1 MEINIVTML
10 GSLEHSETIIGLEKE
25 PTRNWELECH
35 SFLNYL
41 YRGTK
46 KDCIEQLRLS
56 KNAFFNLCRILQ
68 EKGGLVR
75 TRNVPTTEA
84 VAMFIHILAPNL
96 KYRVVQ
102 FSYCRS
108 KETISRKFNDVLRAV
123 MKMSKDYLNFQ
134 PCTLEG
140 AEANKWRCFER
151 CIGALDGNHIPVIV
165 SPNEKPRYRNRKGDV
180 STNVLAA
187 WSVGDSRV
195 LRYVLHHQNK
205 LEIPTSKYFL
215 MDAGYTNGPRF
226 LTPYRGTRYHLNEW
240 IGNAPQSYKELFN
253 LRHASARNAIEKTQI
268 RIINA
273 CFVLHNFIR
282 DEQQTDQLL
291 EVQDSE
297 LLSVVDEELVHQ
309 SREGVQNNVIDDITT
324 IQATGEWTRF
334 RDTLAMNMFANYQVR
349 RNFA

>member
-35 SFLNYL
+35 SFLNCL

-84 VAMFIHILAPNL
+84 IAMFIHILAPNL

-108 KETISRKFNDVLRAV
+108 KETISRQFNDVLRAV
-123 MKMSKDYLNFQ
+123 MKLSKDYLNFQ

-151 CIGALDGNHIPVIV
+151 CIGALDGTHIPVIV
-165 SPNEKPRYRNRKGDV
+165 SPNEKPRYRNKKGDV

-195 LRYVLHHQNK
+195 LRYELHHQNK

-253 LRHASARNAIEKTQI
+253 LRHASAQNAIEKTQI

-282 DEQQTDQLL
+282 DGQQTDQLL